1 MALRVYK
8 SSAGS
13 GKTFTLVLEYL
24 GLVIENPSNFRNILG
39 VTFTNKAANELKSR
53 VIHALWVL
61 SSSDGHFSHTKSILI
76 NALHQRFGYA
86 DTLITENAPKAFSA
100 ILHNYSDFN
109 ISTIDSF
116 VYGLVRTFTRELGL
130 PSQFEI
136 ELEDEQMAA
145 IINYEIIDRIG
156 IDESI
161 SNALLSWVLSK
172 MNDDGSWSIE
182 TDLRA
187 FIKEL
192 LKERSFL
199 VKRDAEILTVDD
211 FTEVRKILQN
221 KIGSFETDVIF
232 LAKQF
237 MQLLDEASIDKFE
250 LYRKASGI
258 GKVFFEL
265 SKGNNVSENLES
277 KTLIQILEGSATMIP
292 KSANASLKASY
303 ALIESRVDEIL
314 EQFSALMNASYK
326 IYKFYLLLQPS
337 LYVFSLSESIRSIMQ
352 EVTRE
357 QQIVH
362 ISEFNKRIA
371 DLVAGAAV
379 PYIYERIG
387 ERYHHYLIDEF
398 QDTSILQW
406 RNFLPLIDNA
416 LSQGF
421 NSLIVGDA
429 KQAIYRFRGGEVGQ
443 FIELPKIY
451 QKNDSPGLN
460 TFEAGLTRFYEP
472 FILNVNYRSARSIV
486 DFNNRFFSF
495 IQQLLPESFQK
506 VYDEQQ
512 QQIKENAEAG
522 LVQITFLNDEAAS
535 SDQDVV
541 LENIVSTINDARQ
554 DGFIW
559 QDIAIL
565 VRKNE
570 MANHIAQN
578 LSNLLIPVVSSD
590 SLLLSSSSK
599 VRFIVSF
606 LRFYV
611 QPWDAVNR
619 LELLDHLVA
628 HHFVSGNIDLEQQLG
643 LLAGLPEIDAID
655 YIRRLSRVQFGLLD
669 GLGCYE
675 MVSKLMAHFELDVPI
690 DPYLVFFLQEIYR
703 FEQKPQSGIDAFLNH
718 WTERLGKSSLAV
730 PESINAVRIMTI
742 HKAKGLEFPVVIYPY
757 ADSYLDNAKQSNEWI
772 EFGSLAI
779 GKLQSGLM
787 KIKKDFLQTPFDSV
801 YLEDESKRKL
811 DIINLLYVVLTRASS
826 RLYVLVKPKHKSASF
841 AVPVFFEMF
850 LKQAGIWDAEK
861 NTYTFGEA
869 TLQKVIKK
877 PVQQELQSHF
887 AGVQS
892 DWSERVGFRS
902 PEIDLLGLDVIGP
915 ASRGTTIHAFLS
927 EINSI
932 VDFDRLLDQYYS
944 LGLLSEV
951 DTIMLRHF
959 SEQIEKNPSIKAC
972 FSGLA
977 NVRTEAAFVAQN
989 GELLRLDRI
998 NRFEDQIVIIDYK
1011 TGTKRSDDVAQMD
1024 RYKSEISQLEHLPVT
1039 AFLIYLADPF
1049 EIVQL

>member
-24 GLVIENPSNFRNILG
+24 GFIIENPAKYRNILG
-39 VTFTNKAANELKSR
+39 VTFTNKAANELKAR

-61 SSSDGHFSHTKSILI
+61 SSSDDRTSHTKSILTK
-76 NALHQRFGYA
+76 ALNQRFNFSES
-86 DTLITENAPKAFSA
+86 LIAENAAKAFSA

-156 IDESI
+156 IDDSI

-172 MNDDGSWSIE
+172 MNDDGNWSVE

-199 VKRDAEILTVDD
+199 VKRDAEILTAED
-211 FTEVRKILQN
+211 FTEVGHLLQN
-221 KIGSFETDVIF
+221 HIDEFEIAVIS
-232 LAKQF
+232 LAKQL
-237 MQLLDEASIDKFE
+237 MQLLDEARIDKYE

-265 SKGNNVSENLES
+265 SKGNVSENLES
-277 KTLIQILEGSATMIP
+277 KTLLHILEGSVTMIP
-292 KSANASLKASY
+292 KNANVNLKTSY
-303 ALIESRVDEIL
+303 ALIESRVDTIL
-314 EQFSALMNASYK
+314 EHLAALMNASLKKYR
-326 IYKFYLLLQPS
+326 FYLLLKPS

-352 EVTRE
+352 EITQE

-371 DLVAGAAV
+371 DLVAEAAV

-387 ERYHHYLIDEF
+387 ERFRHYLIDEF

-451 QKNDSPGLN
+451 LKNESPGLS
-460 TFEAGLTRFYEP
+460 TFEAGLIRFYEP
-472 FILNVNYRSARSIV
+472 FRLNVNYRSARNIV

-495 IQQLLPESFQK
+495 IQQLLPEAYQK
-506 VYDEQQ
+506 VYDELEQE
-512 QQIKENAEAG
+512 IKEQAEAG
-522 LVQITFLNDEAAS
+522 MVQITFLHDETES
-535 SDQDVV
+535 SDADLVF
-541 LENIVSTINDARQ
+541 EHIVSIINEARQ
-554 DGFIW
+554 DGYLW

-565 VRKNE
+565 VRKNT
-570 MANHIAQN
+570 MANNIAQG

-590 SLLLSSSSK
+590 SLLLSSSAK

-628 HHFVSGNIDLEQQLG
+628 HHFISGNIDLEQQLEF
-643 LLAGLPEIDAID
+643 LSALPEVEVIE
-655 YIRRLSRVQFGLLD
+655 YIRQLSKVQFSLLD

-675 MVSKLMAHFELDVPI
+675 LVSKLMAHFKLDVPI

-703 FEQKPQSGIDAFLNH
+703 FEQKPQSGIDAFLKH
-718 WTERLGKSSLAV
+718 WTERLSKSSLAV
-730 PESINAVRIMTI
+730 PESLDAVRIMTI

-772 EFGSLAI
+772 EFGPLAL

-787 KIKKDFLQTPFDSV
+787 KIKKDFLQTPFESV
-801 YLEDESKRKL
+801 YLEDEAKRKL

-826 RLYVLVKPKHKSASF
+826 RLYVLVKPRQKSSSF
-841 AVPVFFEMF
+841 AIPVFFEMF
-850 LKQAGIWDAEK
+850 LKQAGIWEAEK
-861 NTYTFGEA
+861 NIYTFGEA
-869 TLQKVIKK
+869 TSPKVVTNEH
-877 PVQQELQSHF
+877 VQQVQPYHF
-887 AGVQS
+887 EGIQS
-892 DWSERVGFRS
+892 DWAERVGVRP
-902 PEIDLLGLDVIGP
+902 PEIDLLGLDDIGP
-915 ASRGTTIHAFLS
+915 ATKGTAIHALFS
-927 EINSI
+927 EIGSLGDI
-932 VDFDRLLDQYYS
+932 DRLLDQYHS
-944 LGLLSEV
+944 LGILSED
-951 DTIMLRHF
+951 DTLILKRF
-959 SEQIEKNPSIKAC
+959 SQEIERYPSIKAC
-972 FSGLA
+972 FTSLTHA
-977 NVRTEAAFVAQN
+977 RTEAALIAQN
-989 GELLRLDRI
+989 GELLRVDRI
-998 NRFEDQIVIIDYK
+998 NRFEDQIVILDYK
-1011 TGTKRSDDVAQMD
+1011 TGTKRSEDIEQMN
-1024 RYKSEISQLEHLPVT
+1024 RYKYEISQLEHLPVVS
-1039 AFLIYLADPF
+1039 FLIYLADPF
-1049 EIVQL
+1049 EIVQV